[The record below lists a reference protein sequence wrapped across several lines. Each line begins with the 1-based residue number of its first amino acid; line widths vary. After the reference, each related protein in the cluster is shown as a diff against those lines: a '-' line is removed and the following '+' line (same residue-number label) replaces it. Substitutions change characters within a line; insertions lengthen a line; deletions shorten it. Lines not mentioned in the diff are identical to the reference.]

1 MAADKAPTLV
11 HSIEV
16 AVLPLPGVI
25 EHASL
30 EPEGKVGILEA
41 IVGNAITGICADAIF
56 KDSSYYTKV
65 LVGNARPEA
74 K

>member
-1 MAADKAPTLV
+1 MEAAKAPTLV

-16 AVLPLPGVI
+16 AVLALPAVI

-41 IVGNAITGICADAIF
+41 IVGNAIKGACADAIF
-56 KDSSYYTKV
+56 KD
-65 LVGNARPEA
+65 N
-74 K
+74 